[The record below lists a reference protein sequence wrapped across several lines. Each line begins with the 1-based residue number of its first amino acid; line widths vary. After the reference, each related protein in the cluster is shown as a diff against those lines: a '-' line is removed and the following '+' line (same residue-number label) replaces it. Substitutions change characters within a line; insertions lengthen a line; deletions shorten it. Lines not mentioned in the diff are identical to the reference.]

1 MEDAA
6 LAGPPAVMEW
16 AVERL
21 LPATARESVIG
32 DLREVYRNPR
42 QYLREALSTVPGVVA
57 GCALRTLNLP
67 VLGLNGV
74 LIWLC
79 LAGLQQNGRGLG
91 HATIFL
97 AVAGGL
103 AVLILAEIYGDCRRP
118 TAKGAVTGAL
128 WTVGLVGVL
137 CVWNFGMRYQPSGT
151 PDYLLEFGMLQ
162 SLPFVFPV
170 LGLLRMG
177 LVLQS
182 DWLRERQL
190 DRFCDLEDEER
201 AFLASVRRM
210 SIVEAG
216 ALVAGAFWVPALAG
230 PGLWFPALFLASA
243 AYLIVE
249 SCIPSESDPSASLR
263 ARYRQQ
269 VWARRQIRQ
278 FLIWL
283 WAAPFLIAACRWLLW
298 PGFEEG
304 RAILVA
310 FGASAI
316 VAICFLAH
324 AAGAECTGLLGERLS
339 RLERPAPD
347 API

>member
-6 LAGPPAVMEW
+6 LEGPPAVMEW

-21 LPATARESVIG
+21 LPTAARESVIG

-42 QYLREALSTVPGVVA
+42 QYLREAMSTVPGVVA
-57 GCALRTLNLP
+57 GCAWRTLNLP
-67 VLGLNGV
+67 VLGLNAV
-74 LIWLC
+74 LIWFC

-91 HATIFL
+91 HVTICL

-103 AVLILAEIYGDCRRP
+103 AVLILAEIYGDCSRP

-137 CVWNFGMRYQPSGT
+137 CIWNFGMRYQPSGT

-210 SIVEAG
+210 NIVEAG
-216 ALVAGAFWVPALAG
+216 ALVAGAFLVSVLAG

-243 AYLIVE
+243 AYLIVKN
-249 SCIPSESDPSASLR
+249 CIPSESDPSASLR

-269 VWARRQIRQ
+269 VWGRRQIRQ
-278 FLIWL
+278 FLSWL
-283 WAAPFLIAACRWLLW
+283 WAAPFLMAACRWLLW

-316 VAICFLAH
+316 VAICFLAR
-324 AAGAECTGLLGERLS
+324 AADVECAGLLGERLS
-339 RLERPAPD
+339 RLERPAPGV
-347 API
+347 PV

>member
-1 MEDAA
+1 MEDAT
-6 LAGPPAVMEW
+6 LAGPPPVMEW

-21 LPATARESVIG
+21 LPAPVRESVIG

-42 QYLREALSTVPGVVA
+42 QYLREAISTVPGVVA
-57 GCALRTLNLP
+57 GCAWRTVNLP
-67 VLGLNGV
+67 ALGLNGA
-74 LIWLC
+74 LIWFC

-91 HATIFL
+91 HATILL

-103 AVLILAEIYGDCRRP
+103 AALILAEIYGHCSRP

-177 LVLQS
+177 LVLHS
-182 DWLRERQL
+182 DWRRDRQAERI
-190 DRFCDLEDEER
+190 CAPEDEWR
-201 AFLASVRRM
+201 AFAASVRRM
-210 SIVEAG
+210 NIVEAG
-216 ALVAGAFWVPALAG
+216 ALTASAFWVPALAG
-230 PGLWFPALFLASA
+230 PGPWLPALFLAAA
-243 AYLIVE
+243 AYLIAG
-249 SCIPSESDPSASLR
+249 SCIQPESDPSASLR
-263 ARYRQQ
+263 ARYRQLL
-269 VWARRQIRQ
+269 WARRQVRQ
-278 FLIWL
+278 FLTSL
-283 WAAPFLIAACRWLLW
+283 WAAPFLIAVCRWLLW

-316 VAICFLAH
+316 AAICFLAR
-324 AAGAECTGLLGERLS
+324 AAEAECSGLLGERLS
-339 RLERPAPD
+339 RLERPAWDGPV
-347 API
+347 